1 MGKIAFVF
9 PGQGSQSVGM
19 GKDLYDQFPEV
30 RALYEQA
37 DHVLGFSLRD
47 ICFNGTDEQLRQTS
61 ITQPALLVTSIAVMR
76 AMQLTGNTM
85 QADFVAG
92 HSLGE
97 YSAITAAGG
106 LAFADAVS
114 LVHARGKLMEQA
126 TEGSE
131 GAMSAVL
138 GFDRS
143 ALQSVCDEVAS
154 DTTYVQ
160 LANLNCPGQIVIS
173 GHKEAVN
180 TVGQLAK
187 ERGAK
192 RAIPLAVSGPF
203 HSKLME
209 PVQQLLRQEIQQ
221 RQFTDLSIPLVANVN
236 AEQVQSA
243 AEIQE
248 LLVRQL
254 THAVLWEDSVR
265 YMVEHGVDT
274 FIEIGAG
281 NVLSGLIRKIT
292 PGVQTYHFN
301 SLESLERGIPC

>member
-9 PGQGSQSVGM
+9 PGQGSQSIGM

-37 DHVLGFSLRD
+37 DQVLGFSLRD
-47 ICFNGTDEQLRQTS
+47 ICFDGTDEQLRQTS
-61 ITQPALLVTSIAVMR
+61 ITQPALLVTSIAVLR
-76 AMQLTGNTM
+76 AMQLTGNTI

-114 LVHARGKLMEQA
+114 LVHTRGKLMEQA

-143 ALQSVCDEVAS
+143 ALQNVCDEVAS
-154 DTTYVQ
+154 DTSYVQ

-221 RQFTDLSIPLVANVN
+221 RQFTDLNIPLVANVN

-254 THAVLWEDSVR
+254 THAVLWEDSVH
-265 YMVEHGVDT
+265 YMVEQSVDT